1 MPLWNTKRPQKKP
14 QKSTPATS
22 KQSSTYQATPSDKGG
37 AKYVDKTTTK
47 ASYKK
52 YECHVGN
59 RQIIQLESEGS
70 GWLLAGGWSRSAVIR
85 GNQAVIDLTGTR
97 TLTSQDIEPAND
109 AGRRAFSNILETTS
123 AGVPILHLYIK
134 DFDVPNDMKSY
145 HWEALADDV
154 KAIMS
159 EGKDVLVACQGGHG
173 RTGMVVAILARILR
187 PDITGVDPIT
197 WLRDHYCK
205 EVVETVS
212 QINYVYDMLDLP
224 RPPGVT
230 ARSYYGSGAYGTSTG
245 KWKGEQAW
253 WEKKD
258 TIGATYLDH
267 ETGAWVDI
275 PNTTPS
281 DDDEDEIVW
290 DKWFS
295 EFMAEKS
302 AYR

>member
-1 MPLWNTKRPQKKP
+1 M
-14 QKSTPATS
+14 
-22 KQSSTYQATPSDKGG
+22 
-37 AKYVDKTTTK
+37 DKTTTK
-47 ASYKK
+47 STYKK
-52 YECHVGN
+52 YECHIGN
-59 RQIIQLESEGS
+59 KQVVQLEDEGS
-70 GWLLAGGWSRSAVIR
+70 GWLLAGGWSRSAIIR
-85 GNQAVIDLTGTR
+85 SNQAVIDLTGTR

-109 AGRRAFSNILETTS
+109 AGRLAFSNILKTAS

-134 DFDVPNDMKSY
+134 DFDIPNDMKSY
-145 HWEALADDV
+145 HWLALADDV
-154 KAIMS
+154 KALMRD
-159 EGKDVLVACQGGHG
+159 GKDVLIACQGGHG

-205 EVVETVS
+205 DVVETVS

-230 ARSYYGSGAYGTSTG
+230 ARSYYGSGAYGTSSS
-245 KWKGEQAW
+245 KWKGEGAW

-258 TIGATYLDH
+258 TIGATYLDP
-267 ETGAWVDI
+267 ESGKWVDV
-275 PNTTPS
+275 PNTTPYE
-281 DDDEDEIVW
+281 DDKDEVVW